1 MTVLGHAYFAE
12 YRVDISQLAELV
24 TCSWLI
30 KAVSAD
36 KHFDK
41 MNQVLW
47 RATKTIMKLCVF
59 FLYFL
64 GLNTDH
70 LEEQQECQIFAQ
82 IFGIFAQTN
91 INCLS
96 CIIESRS

>member
-1 MTVLGHAYFAE
+1 
-12 YRVDISQLAELV
+12 
-24 TCSWLI
+24 
-30 KAVSAD
+30 
-36 KHFDK
+36 
-41 MNQVLW
+41 MNQVFW
-47 RATKTIMKLCVF
+47 RTTKTIMKLGIF

-70 LEEQQECQIFAQ
+70 LEEQQECQMFAQ